1 MKVIIAAGIAGAI
14 TLGGIAWGTPTA
26 NAAPCSLAGAPGH
39 HDAANQACRDCMT
52 ANGNNLQASYI
63 CGVPTATGPAC
74 EQAGVCG
81 NGYRTYPCPE
91 NAPITACA
99 PPGTFP
105 TPAVPVAPVPPT
117 GRLPGGI
124 PYAPHPD
131 DPWGHGN

>member
-1 MKVIIAAGIAGAI
+1 VKVIIAAGIAGAI

-26 NAAPCSLAGAPGH
+26 GAAPCFLAGAPGH

-81 NGYRTYPCPE
+81 NGYRMYPYPE
-91 NAPITACA
+91 NAPPARRKPA
-99 PPGTFP
+99 SVEVFRGTPKNDAGGPFSLVVWP
-105 TPAVPVAPVPPT
+105 ATP
-117 GRLPGGI
+117 
-124 PYAPHPD
+124 D
-131 DPWGHGN
+131 